1 MNSNK
6 TFLVHYISNEVAKKT
21 SDPKKIDDITCNI
34 IYDLIANY
42 VVLPAHRLSLREIK
56 IR

>member
-21 SDPKKIDDITCNI
+21 SDPKEIDDITCNI

-56 IR
+56 

>member
-6 TFLVHYISNEVAKKT
+6 TFLVDYISNEVAKKT
-21 SDPKKIDDITCNI
+21 SDPNKIDEITCNI

-42 VVLPAHRLSLREIK
+42 VVLPAHRVSLREFK
-56 IR
+56 

>member
-6 TFLVHYISNEVAKKT
+6 TFLEHYISNEVAKKT
-21 SDPKKIDDITCNI
+21 SDLKKIDDITCNI

-42 VVLPAHRLSLREIK
+42 VVLPAHRLSLKEIK
-56 IR
+56 